1 MTRAETAYLSYD
13 LLSFQNIML
22 KLYINFSQGAI
33 LTGIAERTGGKEF
46 FVSDDSGVERLATV
60 ASQTSSESCDT
71 EGSRRTVNFIKFCS
85 L

>member
-1 MTRAETAYLSYD
+1 
-13 LLSFQNIML
+13 ML
-22 KLYINFSQGAI
+22 KLFINFSQGAI
-33 LTGIAERTGGKEF
+33 LTGIAERTGGREF

-71 EGSRRTVNFIKFCS
+71 EGSRRTVNSIKLCR